1 MNIDKYE
8 IENDRPCLH
17 NLMQTRETVWK
28 NSRAYV
34 SLRTFALPKLTF
46 VSGYVITEY
55 PFYGQ
60 PDVNTATNQSQR
72 AQDTTRS

>member
-1 MNIDKYE
+1 MNIYKYE
-8 IENDRPCLH
+8 IENGRPCLH
-17 NLMQTRETVWK
+17 NLMQTQET
-28 NSRAYV
+28 NSKAYV